1 MKFII
6 PARKDSKGLPGKNR
20 ILLQHTIEQIPKEL
34 EGDVIVTTDDEHIID
49 ELKNT
54 NFKILN

>member
-49 ELKNT
+49 EQ
-54 NFKILN
+54 ILRF